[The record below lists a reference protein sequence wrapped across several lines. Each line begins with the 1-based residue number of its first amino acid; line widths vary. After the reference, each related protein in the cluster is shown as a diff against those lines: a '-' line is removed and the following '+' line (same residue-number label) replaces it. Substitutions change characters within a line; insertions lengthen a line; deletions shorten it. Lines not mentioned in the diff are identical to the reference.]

1 MLILRGKSFALS
13 AGGRVKPANRFYA
26 CLGARSGKMSLGK
39 CRYLWPNQTGWSV
52 ACGHADGVLR
62 PFGRQFA
69 VFCCV
74 KDGLSGGGKH
84 VFGARKRCFAA
95 ADMVFSAVNTVKKTL
110 KRRILLH
117 KTPLCAVTSAMS
129 GSYVCT
135 RFLPVF
141 VPGGLLFFNGGLL
154 TLQGNS
160 MCKPPGRCGCIV

>member
-39 CRYLWPNQTGWSV
+39 CRHLWPNQTGWSV

-62 PFGRQFA
+62 PFGRRFA

-74 KDGLSGGGKH
+74 KGGLSGGGKH

-95 ADMVFSAVNTVKKTL
+95 VDMVFFGGKYRQKNV
-110 KRRILLH
+110 
-117 KTPLCAVTSAMS
+117 KTPYFIAQNAVIWCKTVSIKELRLHAIFARFCARRPLIFQRRPSHAS
-129 GSYVCT
+129 
-135 RFLPVF
+135 RK
-141 VPGGLLFFNGGLL
+141 FN
-154 TLQGNS
+154 
-160 MCKPPGRCGCIV
+160 V

>member
-39 CRYLWPNQTGWSV
+39 CRHLWPNQTGWSV

-62 PFGRQFA
+62 PFGRRFA

-74 KDGLSGGGKH
+74 KGGLSGGGKH

-95 ADMVFSAVNTVKKTL
+95 VDTVFSGGKYRQKNVKTSYFIAQNAANCRNVRNVRQL
-110 KRRILLH
+110 RLHTIFARICARWPFIFQRRPSH
-117 KTPLCAVTSAMS
+117 ASRK
-129 GSYVCT
+129 
-135 RFLPVF
+135 
-141 VPGGLLFFNGGLL
+141 FN
-154 TLQGNS
+154 
-160 MCKPPGRCGCIV
+160 V